1 VRILPYALAA
11 AMAAPIL
18 VWILVNTM
26 MVKGTS
32 TVMDGNDTV
41 VMITLGICTFTAFG
55 LLAVWLDK
63 AIQKTRR

>member
-1 VRILPYALAA
+1 MRYLPYALAV
-11 AMAAPIL
+11 AMALPIL

-32 TVMDGNDTV
+32 TVMDGNDTI
-41 VMITLGICTFTAFG
+41 VMTTLGLCTFVAFG
-55 LLAVWLDK
+55 LLAVWMDK